1 MIRNKRYT
9 SLSELND
16 DLMILFIGI
25 IMKEFIQVLA
35 I

>member
-1 MIRNKRYT
+1 MIGNKRYT

-16 DLMILFIGI
+16 YLMILFIGI
-25 IMKEFIQVLA
+25 IIKEFIQILA